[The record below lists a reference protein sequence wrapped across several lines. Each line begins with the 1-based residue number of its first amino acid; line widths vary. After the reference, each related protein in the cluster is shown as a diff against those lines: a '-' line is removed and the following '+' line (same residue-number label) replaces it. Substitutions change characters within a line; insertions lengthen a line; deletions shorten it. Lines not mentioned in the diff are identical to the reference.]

1 MKKIPIVYHQLRIEQ
16 FPHRSP
22 GVSLFSFLAVSL
34 FSVSMFILPF
44 FFPHQNAGNESD
56 QTWSP
61 HDLSVIQTHL
71 AYWQRLIERNPML
84 RDAWLEVARY
94 QYMVNEVQM
103 AQNSLA
109 YALAIDSNYPPAQ
122 AFHAFLATQS
132 ALR

>member
-1 MKKIPIVYHQLRIEQ
+1 MKKIPIAYHQLRPKQ
-16 FPHRSP
+16 FPHHAPRISFFSLLV
-22 GVSLFSFLAVSL
+22 VSLFSA
-34 FSVSMFILPF
+34 SMLILPF
-44 FFPHQNAGNESD
+44 FFPHQNAGNEPN

-71 AYWQRLIERNPML
+71 AYWQRLVEKNPML

-109 YALAIDSNYPPAQ
+109 HALAIDPNYPAAQ

-132 ALR
+132 AIR